1 MTSYPSTTSRM
12 APPRSDRL
20 LHIGVNWPV
29 FLTQG
34 VLFVLL
40 GTLAIA
46 LPVLASLEIELLLGW
61 LFIVGGLVRAAT
73 IFGHRIAPGRW
84 WSFLSG
90 LVAFAFGAILVSHP
104 LQGTES
110 LTLLLTM
117 LFALEGLAA
126 ILVALEYRKHLQNWS
141 WTLAS
146 GAVNVSLA
154 VLIWQHWPNGA
165 TWLLGLYV
173 GINMIFVG
181 WPLILAALV
190 ARRGAIPGSL

>member
-1 MTSYPSTTSRM
+1 VP
-12 APPRSDRL
+12 PPRLDRL

-29 FLTQG
+29 FMTQG
-34 VLFVLL
+34 VLFVVL
-40 GTLAIA
+40 GTLAVA

-61 LFIVGGLVRAAT
+61 LFIVGGCVRAAT
-73 IFGHRIAPGRW
+73 IFGQRIAPGRW

-90 LVAFAFGAILVSHP
+90 LVAIAFGAILVSHP

-110 LTLLLTM
+110 LTLLLT
-117 LFALEGLAA
+117 LWFGLEGLAA
-126 ILVALEYRKHLQNWS
+126 ILVALEYRKHQQIWF

-146 GAVNVSLA
+146 GAVNVLLA
-154 VLIWQHWPNGA
+154 ALIWQHWPNGA

-181 WPLILAALV
+181 WPLILAAVV
-190 ARRGAIPGSL
+190 ARRGALAGSQ

>member
-40 GTLAIA
+40 DTLAIA

-90 LVAFAFGAILVSHP
+90 LVAVAFGAILVSHP

>member
-1 MTSYPSTTSRM
+1 
-12 APPRSDRL
+12 
-20 LHIGVNWPV
+20 
-29 FLTQG
+29 
-34 VLFVLL
+34 
-40 GTLAIA
+40 
-46 LPVLASLEIELLLGW
+46 
-61 LFIVGGLVRAAT
+61 
-73 IFGHRIAPGRW
+73 
-84 WSFLSG
+84 
-90 LVAFAFGAILVSHP
+90 
-104 LQGTES
+104 
-110 LTLLLTM
+110 M